1 MTGDAKILP
10 CGEQALTVE
19 LSRSIDEAVN
29 RRVIALARDL
39 EASPP
44 EGLVELVPTY
54 RSLLVR
60 YDPLLTNGAA
70 MTAELQARLA
80 QTGKG
85 ESAKGGRLWH
95 LPVFY
100 GGEIG
105 LDLDDLAKDK
115 GLSREELIRIHT
127 EAEYRVYMIGF
138 APGFAYLGGLPE
150 ILHTPRLKQPRADIP
165 AGAIGIGGAQ
175 ANVNSVIAPSGWRYI
190 GWTPVRIFDE
200 AREEPFLL
208 RSGDLVRFH
217 PVDEAEARERASREA
232 AGETTVEPEALS

>member
-95 LPVFY
+95 LPVLY

-115 GLSREELIRIHT
+115 GLSREELIRISYGGGISRLYDRLRPRICLSRRLAGDLAYAPA
-127 EAEYRVYMIGF
+127 EA
-138 APGFAYLGGLPE
+138 
-150 ILHTPRLKQPRADIP
+150 TPRGYSCRCHWHWRCPGECKLGNRPFRLALYRLDPGAD
-165 AGAIGIGGAQ
+165 
-175 ANVNSVIAPSGWRYI
+175 
-190 GWTPVRIFDE
+190 F
-200 AREEPFLL
+200 
-208 RSGDLVRFH
+208 
-217 PVDEAEARERASREA
+217 
-232 AGETTVEPEALS
+232 